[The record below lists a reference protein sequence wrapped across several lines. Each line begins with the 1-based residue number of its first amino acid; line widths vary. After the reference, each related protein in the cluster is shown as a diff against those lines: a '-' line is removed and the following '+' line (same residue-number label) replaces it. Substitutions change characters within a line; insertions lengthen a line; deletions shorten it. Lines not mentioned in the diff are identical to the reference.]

1 MSAAKAICD
10 HMRDWWQGTKD
21 VRLVEINF
29 LFYVLNNLEYMGFN
43 GFNQ

>member
-21 VRLVEINF
+21 VKIKKRKLINIYF
-29 LFYVLNNLEYMGFN
+29 I
-43 GFNQ
+43 

>member
-21 VRLVEINF
+21 VRYKTISFSLDFI
-29 LFYVLNNLEYMGFN
+29 EYFRMN
-43 GFNQ
+43 GFQWV

>member
-21 VRLVEINF
+21 VRLQKDFIF
-29 LFYVLNNLEYMGFN
+29 S
-43 GFNQ
+43 